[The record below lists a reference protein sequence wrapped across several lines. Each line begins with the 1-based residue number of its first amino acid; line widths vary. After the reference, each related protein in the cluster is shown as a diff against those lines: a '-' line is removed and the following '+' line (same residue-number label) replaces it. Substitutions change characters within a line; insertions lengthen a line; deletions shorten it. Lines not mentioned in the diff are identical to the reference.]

1 MIAGTEPVRTQVLPA
16 ARMAAEALARRGV
29 ENVLVTL
36 GGNGAALLRQGQFFH
51 SPCVPVEKV
60 LDPTAAG
67 DSFIAA
73 FSVAVCQGLDTA
85 AALEFANCT
94 AALTVSRMGAQPSLP
109 SLNQVLLLLEQ
120 TGRSELKREVEE
132 KW

>member
-1 MIAGTEPVRTQVLPA
+1 M
-16 ARMAAEALARRGV
+16 
-29 ENVLVTL
+29 
-36 GGNGAALLRQGQFFH
+36 
-51 SPCVPVEKV
+51 
-60 LDPTAAG
+60 
-67 DSFIAA
+67 
-73 FSVAVCQGLDTA
+73 AVCQGLDTA